1 MQVTTIASLTKKAI
15 VFLLLL
21 VASVSIS
28 GTAFSQ
34 TPGLKK
40 SKPADRKETKKPTGI
55 DFCLISEEYVDGLT
69 HPNGFRLGEGGTGD
83 LDYPL
88 LKPVFTLTAKHV
100 KSCELKASVN
110 PFNKKHLQ
118 YDVCVE
124 LNDLGRA
131 EMYAAFKGVNDAYTR
146 NTGLKGSG
154 RPLKGASY
162 LWVVNGKPFEVT
174 RYFRPEWTTP
184 KAIGEYGRPNGKL
197 SIGAFSDRNL
207 AFGQSF
213 IDALK
218 PNAVQDPTKKPTPP
232 DAKKPTPSDAE
243 KPIASDAEKPIASGP
258 QFKFLVLE
266 GVDREAGRFNKPTVT
281 TVNRMVPQQR
291 TKTVNVERN
300 GVKETITQT
309 YTIMVPVA
317 HTVRMSFDAKTH
329 NVYDGNGELIPSNKA
344 FDRLKDGQLVIISS
358 TSKLPKEYLKLL
370 SPEASI
376 IAPKPKT
383 RPEK

>member
-1 MQVTTIASLTKKAI
+1 MQVTTIASLTKKAN

-34 TPGLKK
+34 TPELKK
-40 SKPADRKETKKPTGI
+40 SKPAGSKETKKPTGI
-55 DFCLISEEYVDGLT
+55 DFCLISEEYVEGLT

-146 NTGLKGSG
+146 NTG
-154 RPLKGASY
+154 PLKGASY

-232 DAKKPTPSDAE
+232 DA
-243 KPIASDAEKPIASGP
+243 EKPIASGP

-266 GVDREAGRFNKPTVT
+266 GVDREAGRFNKPTLT

-383 RPEK
+383 RLEK